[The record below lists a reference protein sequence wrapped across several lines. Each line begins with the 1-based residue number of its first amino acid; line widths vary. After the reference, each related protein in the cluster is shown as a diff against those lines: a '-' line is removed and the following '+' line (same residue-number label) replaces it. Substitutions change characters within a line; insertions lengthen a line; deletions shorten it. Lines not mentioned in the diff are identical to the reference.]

1 MKGHRHG
8 TVVSLS
14 LAAISLATS
23 ITVSGPVLAQ
33 GQRAQQGAAASAA
46 ASTALINGQVMK
58 IDQSAG
64 DITLRHGPIKKLGMD
79 RGMTMVF
86 KAQDPAMLKAV
97 KAGDR
102 VKFDAEDVNG
112 EYIVTKI
119 EKAK

>member
-1 MKGHRHG
+1 M
-8 TVVSLS
+8 LY
-14 LAAISLATS
+14 
-23 ITVSGPVLAQ
+23 
-33 GQRAQQGAAASAA
+33 QRAPFPVEKPFEIGTFFYQLPERQRL
-46 ASTALINGQVMK
+46 ALINGQVMK
-58 IDQSAG
+58 VDQSAG
-64 DITLRHGPIKKLGMD
+64 DITLRHGPIKKLGMG

>member
-1 MKGHRHG
+1 
-8 TVVSLS
+8 
-14 LAAISLATS
+14 LATS
-23 ITVSGPVLAQ
+23 VAVSARVLAQ
-33 GQRAQQGAAASAA
+33 DQHAQQHGAATPTAA

>member
-1 MKGHRHG
+1 MKGHRRRA
-8 TVVSLS
+8 VVTLS

-23 ITVSGPVLAQ
+23 VALSAPVLAQ
-33 GQRAQQGAAASAA
+33 EHAQRGAPAPAAAVPA
-46 ASTALINGQVMK
+46 ALINGQVMK
-58 IDQSAG
+58 VDQSAG

>member
-14 LAAISLATS
+14 LVAMSLVT
-23 ITVSGPVLAQ
+23 TVAVSAPVLAQ
-33 GQRAQQGAAASAA
+33 DQRVQQGAAAPAA

-86 KAQDPAMLKAV
+86 KAQEPSMLKVV

-112 EYIVTKI
+112 QYIVTKI

>member
-1 MKGHRHG
+1 MKGHRRG
-8 TVVSLS
+8 AVVTLS
-14 LAAISLATS
+14 FAAISLATS
-23 ITVSGPVLAQ
+23 ITVSAPALAQ
-33 GQRAQQGAAASAA
+33 EHAQHGAAAPAA
-46 ASTALINGQVMK
+46 VAPAALINGQVMK

-102 VKFDAEDVNG
+102 VKFDAEDLNG

-119 EKAK
+119 EKTK

>member
-14 LAAISLATS
+14 LVAMSLVT
-23 ITVSGPVLAQ
+23 TVAVSAPVLAQ
-33 GQRAQQGAAASAA
+33 DQRVQQGAAAPAA

>member
-1 MKGHRHG
+1 M
-8 TVVSLS
+8 VVRLS
-14 LAAISLATS
+14 LTAISLATS
-23 ITVSGPVLAQ
+23 VAVCVPGLAQ
-33 GQRAQQGAAASAA
+33 DDHAQHGAAAPAA
-46 ASTALINGQVMK
+46 APAALINGQVMK

-86 KAQDPAMLKAV
+86 KAQEPSMLKVV

-112 EYIVTKI
+112 QYIVTKI

>member
-1 MKGHRHG
+1 MKGYRLG
-8 TVVSLS
+8 AVVSS

-23 ITVSGPVLAQ
+23 VAVSMPVLAQ
-33 GQRAQQGAAASAA
+33 DKHAQHGAAAPAA
-46 ASTALINGQVMK
+46 AAPTALINGQVMK
-58 IDQSAG
+58 VDQSAG
-64 DITLRHGPIKKLGMD
+64 DITLRHRPKKLGMD

-102 VKFDAEDVNG
+102 VKSDAEDVNG
-112 EYIVTKI
+112 QYIVTKI